1 MELKSTCDDCG
12 LEYEKFGLDLTLPD
26 LQWKELTKDGATL
39 LCANC
44 ICKRADKLPASI
56 AIRAVIDIMWW

>member
-1 MELKSTCDDCG
+1 MEIKSTCDDCG
-12 LEYEKFGLDLTLPD
+12 LEYGEFGLDLTLPN

-44 ICKRADKLPASI
+44 ICKRANKLSGTLAV
-56 AIRAVIDIMWW
+56 RAVIEVMW